1 MLLEPAARGNEDGSG
16 HLMRKQDEIGLVG
29 DIGATNAR
37 FALVGSGHAIKRTRV
52 VAAGDY
58 PGIAEAIT
66 GYLEAE
72 ADGRPDQAVLAVA
85 SPVTGDSVTF
95 TNSPWTFSIA
105 ELRQRLGLRR
115 LEVINDLTATALAIP
130 HLPESGRVQIGPG
143 QPVLDAPVGIIG
155 PGTGLGV
162 GALLRAGKDWMAVP
176 SEGGHVTMAPGDGR
190 ESAVLDLM
198 RRRFDHVS
206 AERVISGPGLVNLYN
221 ALCET
226 EGVPAA
232 SYTAAQITDPGI
244 RARDPR
250 CQETVVM
257 FCAMLG
263 TIAGNLALT
272 LGARGG
278 VYISG
283 GIVPKLGATFAQSAF
298 RARFEQKGR
307 MRAYL
312 APIPTYVITHAV
324 PAFLG
329 AATLLDAKATADR

>member
-1 MLLEPAARGNEDGSG
+1 MD
-16 HLMRKQDEIGLVG
+16 KQNVGLVG

-37 FALVGSGHAIKRTRV
+37 FALVGPGRKIARIRV
-52 VAAGDY
+52 LATGDY
-58 PGIAEAIT
+58 AGIAEAIDA
-66 GYLEAE
+66 YLAAE
-72 ADGRPDQAVLAVA
+72 ADGRPDQAILAVA
-85 SPVTGDSVTF
+85 CPVTGDRIAF
-95 TNSPWTFSIA
+95 TNSPWACSIA
-105 ELRQRLGLRR
+105 ELQRRLELRR
-115 LEVINDLTATALAIP
+115 LQVVNDLTATALAVP
-130 HLPESGRVQIGPG
+130 HLPEAERVQIGRG
-143 QPVLDAPVGIIG
+143 QPVREAPIGIIG

-162 GALLRAGKDWMAVP
+162 GALVPGGKGWITLP
-176 SEGGHVTMAPGDGR
+176 SEGGHVTMAPGDAR

-226 EGVPAA
+226 AGVPAE
-232 SYTAAQITDPGI
+232 SYTAAQISDSG
-244 RARDPR
+244 ASGRDPR
-250 CQETVVM
+250 CQETVAM

-278 VYISG
+278 IYISG
-283 GIVPKLGATFAQSAF
+283 GIVPKLRGAFAQSAF
-298 RARFEQKGR
+298 RTRFEQKGR

-329 AATLLDAKATADR
+329 AATLLDEPVGV

>member
-1 MLLEPAARGNEDGSG
+1 MAA
-16 HLMRKQDEIGLVG
+16 EIGLIG

-37 FALVGSGHAIKRTRV
+37 FALVGPGRRIARMRV
-52 VAAGDY
+52 LATSDY
-58 PGIAEAIT
+58 AGIAEAIG
-66 GYLEAE
+66 GYLDTE
-72 ADGRPDQAVLAVA
+72 ADSRPDQVVLAVA
-85 SPVTGDSVTF
+85 SPVTGDRISF

-105 ELRQRLGLRR
+105 ELQRRLGLRR
-115 LEVINDLTATALAIP
+115 LEVINDLTATALAVP
-130 HLPESGRVQIGPG
+130 HLPADERIQIGGG
-143 QPVLDAPVGIIG
+143 QPVPDAPIGIIG

-162 GALLRAGKDWMAVP
+162 GALVRAGNAWVPIP
-176 SEGGHVTMAPGDGR
+176 SEGGHVTMAPDHVR
-190 ESAVLDLM
+190 EGAVLDLM

-206 AERVISGPGLVNLYN
+206 AERVLSGPGLINLYN

-232 SYTAAQITDPGI
+232 SYTAAQITDPETGN
-244 RARDPR
+244 RDPR
-250 CQETVVM
+250 CRETVSI

-263 TIAGNLALT
+263 TVTGNLALT

-278 VYISG
+278 VYIAG
-283 GIVPKLGATFAQSAF
+283 GIVPKLGAAFAQSAF

-307 MRAYL
+307 MQAYL

>member
-1 MLLEPAARGNEDGSG
+1 MEKHSG
-16 HLMRKQDEIGLVG
+16 LGLIG

-37 FALVGSGHAIKRTRV
+37 FALVGPGSTISRARV
-52 VAAGDY
+52 VATGDY
-58 PGIAEAIT
+58 PGIADAIG
-66 GYLEAE
+66 GYLAE
-72 ADGRPDQAVLAVA
+72 ANGGTPDQAVLAVA
-85 SPVTGDSVTF
+85 CPVTGDRISL
-95 TNSPWTFSIA
+95 TNSPWTFSIS
-105 ELRQRLGLRR
+105 ELQRRLGLRR
-115 LEVINDLTATALAIP
+115 LEVINDLTATALAVP
-130 HLPESGRVQIGPG
+130 RLPPDARVQVGPG
-143 QPVLDAPVGIIG
+143 QPVADAPIGIIG

-162 GALLRAGKDWMAVP
+162 GALVRVGASWVPIP
-176 SEGGHVTMAPGDGR
+176 SEGGHVTMAPGDAR

-232 SYTAAQITDPGI
+232 SYTAAQITDAGTGG
-244 RARDPR
+244 RDPR
-250 CQETVVM
+250 CAETVAM

-263 TIAGNLALT
+263 TVAGNLALT
-272 LGARGG
+272 LGAHGG

-283 GIVPKLGATFAQSAF
+283 GIVPKLGVAFTHSAF
-298 RARFEQKGR
+298 RTRFEAKGR
-307 MRAYL
+307 MRTYL

-329 AATLLDAKATADR
+329 AASLLDTRVEV

>member
-1 MLLEPAARGNEDGSG
+1 M
-16 HLMRKQDEIGLVG
+16 QVGLIG

-37 FALVGSGHAIKRTRV
+37 FALVGPGTAISRIRV
-52 VAAGDY
+52 LATGDY
-58 PGIAEAIT
+58 PDIADAIAGYLAAEAN
-66 GYLEAE
+66 GK
-72 ADGRPDQAVLAVA
+72 PDQAILAVA
-85 SPVTGDSVTF
+85 SPVTGDRVTM
-95 TNSPWTFSIA
+95 TNCPWTFSIA
-105 ELRQRLGLRR
+105 ELQRRLGLRR
-115 LEVINDLTATALAIP
+115 LEVINDLTATALAVP
-130 HLPESGRVQIGPG
+130 QLPADARVQVGPG
-143 QPVLDAPVGIIG
+143 QAVADAPIGIIG

-162 GALLRAGKDWMAVP
+162 GALVRGGNGWITIP
-176 SEGGHVTMAPGDGR
+176 TEGGHVTMAPGDAR
-190 ESAVLDLM
+190 EGAVLDLM

-226 EGVPAA
+226 EDVPSEA
-232 SYTAAQITDPGI
+232 YTAAQISAAGASGRD
-244 RARDPR
+244 AR
-250 CQETVVM
+250 CAETVAM

-263 TIAGNLALT
+263 TVAGNLALT

-283 GIVPKLGATFAQSAF
+283 GIVPKLGAAFARSAF
-298 RARFEQKGR
+298 RARFEAKGR

-329 AATLLDAKATADR
+329 AASLLDSKGAG

>member
-1 MLLEPAARGNEDGSG
+1 ME
-16 HLMRKQDEIGLVG
+16 KQGGLGLVG

-37 FALVGSGHAIKRTRV
+37 FALVEPGRRIGRIRV
-52 VAAGDY
+52 LATSDY
-58 PGIAEAIT
+58 DGIAEAID
-66 GYLEAE
+66 GYLASE
-72 ADGRPDQAVLAVA
+72 ADGKPEQIVLAVA
-85 SPVTGDSVTF
+85 SPVTGDRISF
-95 TNSPWTFSIA
+95 TNNPWTFSIA
-105 ELRQRLGLRR
+105 ELRRRLGLRR
-115 LEVINDLTATALAIP
+115 LEVINDFTAVALAVP
-130 HLPESGRVQIGPG
+130 HLPVGERVQVGPG
-143 QPVLDAPVGIIG
+143 QPVADATIGIIG

-162 GALLRAGKDWMAVP
+162 GALARAAGTWVTLP
-176 SEGGHVTMAPGDGR
+176 GEGGHVTMAPGDAR
-190 ESAVLDLM
+190 EGAVLDLM

-206 AERVISGPGLVNLYN
+206 AERVLSGPGLVNLYN
-221 ALCET
+221 ALCEI
-226 EGVPAA
+226 EGVPSA

-244 RARDPR
+244 GARDPR
-250 CQETVVM
+250 CRETVQM

-278 VYISG
+278 VYIAG
-283 GIVPKLGATFAQSAF
+283 GIVPKLGAAFAQSTF

-307 MRAYL
+307 MQAYL

>member
-1 MLLEPAARGNEDGSG
+1 MAQQG
-16 HLMRKQDEIGLVG
+16 EIGLVG

-37 FALVGSGHAIKRTRV
+37 FALVGPGRKIMRSRV
-52 VAAGDY
+52 LATGDY
-58 PGIAEAIT
+58 PGIADAIDS
-66 GYLEAE
+66 YLAAE
-72 ADGRPDQAVLAVA
+72 ANGRPNQAILAVA
-85 SPVTGDSVTF
+85 SPVTGDRIAL

-105 ELRQRLGLRR
+105 ELQRRLSLRR
-115 LEVINDLTATALAIP
+115 LQVINDLTATALAVP
-130 HLPESGRVQIGPG
+130 QLPENERFQVGPG
-143 QPVLDAPVGIIG
+143 QPVVDAPIGIIG

-162 GALLRAGKDWMAVP
+162 GALVRSGKDWITIP
-176 SEGGHVTMAPGDGR
+176 SEGGHVTMAPGDAR
-190 ESAVLDLM
+190 EGAVLDLM

-221 ALCET
+221 ALCEI

-232 SYTAAQITDPGI
+232 SYTAAQITDPG
-244 RARDPR
+244 AGSRDPR
-250 CQETVVM
+250 CQETVAM

-263 TIAGNLALT
+263 TVAGNLALT

-278 VYISG
+278 IYISG
-283 GIVPKLGATFAQSAF
+283 GIVPKLGSAFAQSAF
-298 RARFEQKGR
+298 RTRFEQKGR

-329 AATLLDAKATADR
+329 AATLLDSETVA